1 MPGGAS
7 LPDPRMLS
15 ARVSWAAMAKV
26 MASTMM
32 STLVRRSVCGVDLQ
46 SDDRQARDDRE
57 Q

>member
-1 MPGGAS
+1 
-7 LPDPRMLS
+7 MLS
-15 ARVSWAAMAKV
+15 ALVSWAAMAKV

-32 STLVRRSVCGVDLQ
+32 STLVRRSGRGVDLQ